1 MFTCAHNEATHILAN
16 IVADLI
22 HRGIENWMSVT
33 WEEVEGFWKFLRDEN
48 IEMDAGEEEWR
59 REQEK
64 ERERQEAA
72 MKKMKNLPNDVK
84 SKLGARFQEGQVI
97 WTLFDRKS
105 KLERCK
111 NKRHWSFSDPLKGC
125 LVIVGWKQGR
135 INKISSYILS
145 VAGSAGRHGQAPLGK
160 SFPRGGGGSSTC
172 LTTLNTTTRQAVKS
186 DAIKT
191 VYCRERFN

>member
-1 MFTCAHNEATHILAN
+1 MDWISWLDFM
-16 IVADLI
+16 

-33 WEEVEGFWKFLRDEN
+33 WGEVEGFWKFLRDEN

-97 WTLFDRKS
+97 QTFYKVRGRFYL
-105 KLERCK
+105 RCP
-111 NKRHWSFSDPLKGC
+111 SP
-125 LVIVGWKQGR
+125 QG
-135 INKISSYILS
+135 
-145 VAGSAGRHGQAPLGK
+145 G
-160 SFPRGGGGSSTC
+160 
-172 LTTLNTTTRQAVKS
+172 
-186 DAIKT
+186 
-191 VYCRERFN
+191 

>member
-1 MFTCAHNEATHILAN
+1 MKPQILCL
-16 IVADLI
+16 DLI

-84 SKLGARFQEGQVI
+84 SKLGARFQEGQVVWI
-97 WTLFDRKS
+97 SL
-105 KLERCK
+105 K
-111 NKRHWSFSDPLKGC
+111 NGGGAESLPLK
-125 LVIVGWKQGR
+125 L
-135 INKISSYILS
+135 
-145 VAGSAGRHGQAPLGK
+145 
-160 SFPRGGGGSSTC
+160 
-172 LTTLNTTTRQAVKS
+172 
-186 DAIKT
+186 D
-191 VYCRERFN
+191 

>member
-97 WTLFDRKS
+97 WTNIRKS
-105 KLERCK
+105 KLER
-111 NKRHWSFSDPLKGC
+111 
-125 LVIVGWKQGR
+125 
-135 INKISSYILS
+135 
-145 VAGSAGRHGQAPLGK
+145 
-160 SFPRGGGGSSTC
+160 
-172 LTTLNTTTRQAVKS
+172 
-186 DAIKT
+186 
-191 VYCRERFN
+191 